1 MDSIINSLLNCIWPT
16 AQSYYHLSQHE
27 SGEPGQ
33 SPVLTNNA
41 PSYMSTGQLPLNVFG
56 NSYPRKS
63 GRIVLKFAS
72 ITKDFRNDTFTLDL
86 DEGWIAALD
95 IEAKDVI
102 GLMQEGLYVSEEN
115 AKVHENYIE
124 WNNNT
129 PDRVLRCYRHYTL
142 THPKWSG
149 KLLVQS
155 NDTNIVS
162 GFRLEHLSADR
173 VYHAFST
180 VKSGNDTRKVY
191 WYDPPPKGPK
201 INTLLD
207 GEPLPGLWPW
217 PKELGAS
224 GKSEES
230 SDVVETQDRK
240 SQDMAMD

>member
-33 SPVLTNNA
+33 SPALTNNA
-41 PSYMSTGQLPLNVFG
+41 PSNMSTGQLPLNIFG
-56 NSYPRKS
+56 NSHPRKP
-63 GRIVLKFAS
+63 GRVVLKFAS

-86 DEGWIAALD
+86 DEGWIAVLD
-95 IEAKDVI
+95 IDAKDII

-115 AKVHENYIE
+115 AKMHENYIE
-124 WNNNT
+124 WSDNFPN
-129 PDRVLRCYRHYTL
+129 RVLRCYRHFTL

-149 KLLVQS
+149 KMSVQS
-155 NDTNIVS
+155 NDSNIVS
-162 GFRLEHLSADR
+162 GFRMEHLSADR
-173 VYHAFST
+173 VYHAVS
-180 VKSGNDTRKVY
+180 VIKSDNVERKVY
-191 WYDPPPKGPK
+191 WYDSPPNAPK
-201 INTLLD
+201 INAILD
-207 GEPLPGLWPW
+207 DEPLPGLWPW
-217 PKELGAS
+217 PKELGTP

>member
-16 AQSYYHLSQHE
+16 VQSYYHLSQHE

-33 SPVLTNNA
+33 
-41 PSYMSTGQLPLNVFG
+41 LPLNIFG
-56 NSYPRKS
+56 NSHPLKP
-63 GRIVLKFAS
+63 GRVVLKFAS

-86 DEGWIAALD
+86 DEGWIAVLD

-102 GLMQEGLYVSEEN
+102 GLMQEGLYVSDEN
-115 AKVHENYIE
+115 TKVHENYIE

-149 KLLVQS
+149 KL
-155 NDTNIVS
+155 
-162 GFRLEHLSADR
+162 
-173 VYHAFST
+173 T

-201 INTLLD
+201 INALLD

-217 PKELGAS
+217 PKELGAP

-230 SDVVETQDRK
+230 SDVVEI
-240 SQDMAMD
+240 

>member
-16 AQSYYHLSQHE
+16 VQSYYRLSQHE

-33 SPVLTNNA
+33 SPALTNNA
-41 PSYMSTGQLPLNVFG
+41 PSNMSTGQLPLNIFG
-56 NSYPRKS
+56 NSHPLKP
-63 GRIVLKFAS
+63 GRVVLKFAS

-86 DEGWIAALD
+86 DEGWIAVLD

-102 GLMQEGLYVSEEN
+102 GLMQEGLYVSDEN
-115 AKVHENYIE
+115 TKVHENYIE

-142 THPKWSG
+142 THPKWS
-149 KLLVQS
+149 
-155 NDTNIVS
+155 VS

-201 INTLLD
+201 INALLD

-217 PKELGAS
+217 PKELGAP

-230 SDVVETQDRK
+230 SDVVEI
-240 SQDMAMD
+240 

>member
-16 AQSYYHLSQHE
+16 VQSYYRLSQHE

-33 SPVLTNNA
+33 
-41 PSYMSTGQLPLNVFG
+41 LPLNIFG
-56 NSYPRKS
+56 NSHPLKP
-63 GRIVLKFAS
+63 GRVVLKFAS

-86 DEGWIAALD
+86 DEGWIAVLD

-102 GLMQEGLYVSEEN
+102 GLMQEGLYVSDEN
-115 AKVHENYIE
+115 TKVHENYIE

-149 KLLVQS
+149 KL
-155 NDTNIVS
+155 
-162 GFRLEHLSADR
+162 
-173 VYHAFST
+173 T

-201 INTLLD
+201 INALLD

-217 PKELGAS
+217 PKELGAP

-230 SDVVETQDRK
+230 SDVVEI
-240 SQDMAMD
+240 